1 MLCTLLVL
9 LVLRGGLSV
18 LTRKQAHASRH
29 NTGLAM
35 SEAVPH
41 TISSAQFDTEPGAGS
56 FASCGAASCTSA
68 SAIPTPVVRFLPRE
82 RGELSEARSAH
93 CGKTSCRGKDV
104 EAAAKGR

>member
-68 SAIPTPVVRFLPRE
+68 SAIPTRVVRSDDAPS
-82 RGELSEARSAH
+82 RGGGEHLGTVA
-93 CGKTSCRGKDV
+93 GKYAE
-104 EAAAKGR
+104 EAAAKAR

>member
-1 MLCTLLVL
+1 MLCPLLVL

-29 NTGLAM
+29 NTGFAE

-56 FASCGAASCTSA
+56 FASCGAASCTSP
-68 SAIPTPVVRFLPRE
+68 SAMATPVVMRISLEDEVKHEWHRN
-82 RGELSEARSAH
+82 A
-93 CGKTSCRGKDV
+93 GKYA
-104 EAAAKGR
+104 EAAAKAR

>member
-1 MLCTLLVL
+1 
-9 LVLRGGLSV
+9 
-18 LTRKQAHASRH
+18 
-29 NTGLAM
+29 M

-82 RGELSEARSAH
+82 RGELSMKHDPRISCSTLRENQLQGKRCRS
-93 CGKTSCRGKDV
+93 GGEGEVSRG
-104 EAAAKGR
+104 GCS

>member
-1 MLCTLLVL
+1 MFCTLLVL

-29 NTGLAM
+29 NTGFAE

-68 SAIPTPVVRFLPRE
+68 SAIPTRVVTMLE
-82 RGELSEARSAH
+82 EEGN
-93 CGKTSCRGKDV
+93 
-104 EAAAKGR
+104 

>member
-1 MLCTLLVL
+1 
-9 LVLRGGLSV
+9 
-18 LTRKQAHASRH
+18 
-29 NTGLAM
+29 M

-82 RGELSEARSAH
+82 RGELCTISTLRENQLQGKRCRS
-93 CGKTSCRGKDV
+93 GGEGEVSRG
-104 EAAAKGR
+104 GCS

>member
-1 MLCTLLVL
+1 MFCTLFVL
-9 LVLRGGLSV
+9 LVLRGVLSV

-29 NTGLAM
+29 NTGFAE

-68 SAIPTPVVRFLPRE
+68 SAIPTRVVTMLE
-82 RGELSEARSAH
+82 EE
-93 CGKTSCRGKDV
+93 GKHGSRVAGKYAE
-104 EAAAKGR
+104 EAAAKAR